1 MAKRRIIIR
10 ESDFKS
16 LSKGDLKKYESYEY
30 KPFERSF
37 FDRRATYYSLK
48 SKQAYLADQY
58 ALADYPHLM
67 IAKLTQFKLY
77 DRRYPQWMLR
87 WQGDELLIRAGLRQP
102 ECALGYL
109 TLTGEP
115 AKTKYSKIKTI

>member
-16 LSKGDLKKYESYEY
+16 LPKGDLKKYESYEY

-37 FDRRATYYSLK
+37 FDRRSTYYSLK

-87 WQGDELLIRAGLRQP
+87 WQGEELMIRAGLRQP
-102 ECALGYL
+102 ESRLGYL
-109 TLTGEP
+109 TLVGDTPKSVQNGF
-115 AKTKYSKIKTI
+115 KTI